1 LRIIKIAAKIRASD
15 WDAFKFA
22 LNVDGHTNAWSNF
35 FRPAADGGCLL
46 KIQSVRADM
55 CDLME
60 KMEWCRSHDAE
71 CAEIARNGQ
80 ALRTL

>member
-1 LRIIKIAAKIRASD
+1 M
-15 WDAFKFA
+15 
-22 LNVDGHTNAWSNF
+22 
-35 FRPAADGGCLL
+35 GGCLL

-71 CAEIARNGQ
+71 CVEIARNGQ